1 MDRLLTGLC
10 ILICRVRCCLGEA
23 GFDKKL
29 IGSRGRVAETDKGKK
44 DLPMFVILTKTTA
57 CVVLQYTIDRKQYTI
72 NNYCF
77 QLVLI

>member
-10 ILICRVRCCLGEA
+10 ILICWVRCCLGEA

-29 IGSRGRVAETDKGKK
+29 IGSRGRVAETGKGKK

-57 CVVLQYTIDRKQYTI
+57 CAELQYTIKSQTI
-72 NNYCF
+72 HN
-77 QLVLI
+77 